1 MHPLK
6 QLVHNSDLMNSLA
19 KEYGTPLYIYDASRI
34 RDNVNII
41 QNSLSKYFDKFH
53 ICYAIKSNSNPHLIK
68 KMLDAFPKMGGDCS
82 STGEIYA
89 AELAGIKLSNC
100 IYTGNYE
107 SKVDLSKAL
116 EKGCNINLDDTTS
129 LDRLKKIG
137 LPERIS
143 FRLNPGFGKGTF
155 SPL

>member
-68 KMLDAFPKMGGDCS
+68 TMLDAFPKMGGDCS
-82 STGEIYA
+82 SPVKYMLLNLLVLSYLIVFILVTMNLKLIY
-89 AELAGIKLSNC
+89 LKH
-100 IYTGNYE
+100 
-107 SKVDLSKAL
+107 
-116 EKGCNINLDDTTS
+116 
-129 LDRLKKIG
+129 LKKDVI
-137 LPERIS
+137 
-143 FRLNPGFGKGTF
+143 
-155 SPL
+155 